1 MFGRMS
7 FLQGDPDRLDDL
19 IAYARTVVKPAT
31 DQLGGNCGLGM
42 WVNRDSGDA
51 MVMTVW
57 QDEACLDASERAV
70 EKLRDEA
77 AGIIG
82 GDPATVERY
91 ETMLVDVTIPHQVGF
106 GMRLVRMFSEPAQ
119 LDANTAWVR
128 DTVLPQLR
136 TFPGYVS
143 YVASANRS
151 SGAVATMATY
161 QDFASTVASF
171 AGTAGIR
178 AAATER
184 GVTIR
189 DITNYE
195 VAIVGIRAPIPD
207 QRVIDL
213 TETQVSALNS

>member
-7 FLQGDPDRLDDL
+7 FLQGDPGRLDDL

-31 DQLGGNCGLGM
+31 DQLAGNCGLGM
-42 WVNRDSGDA
+42 WVNFETGDA
-51 MVMTVW
+51 MVLTAW
-57 QDEACLDASERAV
+57 QDEACLDASELAV

-91 ETMLVDVTIPHQVGF
+91 ETLLVDATMPHQVGF
-106 GMRLVRMFSEPAQ
+106 GMRLVRMRSDPVQ
-119 LDANTAWVR
+119 LDANTEWVR
-128 DTVLPQLR
+128 TTVLPQLQ

-151 SGAVATMATY
+151 TGDVVTMATY
-161 QDFASTVASF
+161 QDYASTVASF

-184 GVTIR
+184 GVSIR

-195 VAIVGIRAPIPD
+195 VAIVGIRAPIPQ

-213 TETQVSALNS
+213 TAPLDVPILQ